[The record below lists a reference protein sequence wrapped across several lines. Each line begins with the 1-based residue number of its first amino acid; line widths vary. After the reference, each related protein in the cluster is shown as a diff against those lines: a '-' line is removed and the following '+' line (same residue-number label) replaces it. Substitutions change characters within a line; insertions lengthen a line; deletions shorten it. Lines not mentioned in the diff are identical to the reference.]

1 MFREIFLAFVV
12 SLDIFLA
19 AAAYSAGKIRIPP
32 ASALI
37 ISLIGAAVLWAAL
50 QFSGL
55 LSCLIPLEICEN
67 GALIILTAIGITSVF
82 RSLIRSL
89 IRRLSDSG
97 CVSLKMSSLGL
108 GISIYLDDTAAD
120 SDNSKTLS
128 PKEAAAL
135 ALASSLD
142 SAAVG
147 ISCGFSG
154 TKPAAAAVFTLIA
167 GFGAILLGGAAGNRL
182 SSLDRD
188 LSWVGGVLLIIF
200 AAVNCMI

>member
-1 MFREIFLAFVV
+1 MLREIFLALVV

-19 AAAYSAGKIRIPP
+19 AATYSTSKIRIPP
-32 ASALI
+32 VSALI
-37 ISLIGAAVLWAAL
+37 ISLIGSAVLWAAL

-55 LSCLIPLEICEN
+55 LSRFIPPEICET
-67 GALIILTAIGITSVF
+67 GALIILTAIGICSVF

-89 IRRLSDSG
+89 IRRLSSSG
-97 CVSLKMSSLGL
+97 EVSLKMSSLGL

-120 SDNSKTLS
+120 IDNSKTLS

-147 ISCGFSG
+147 ISCGFSDI
-154 TKPAAAAVFTLIA
+154 KPAAAAIFTLIA
-167 GFGAILLGGAAGNRL
+167 GFGAILLGEAAGKKI

-188 LSWVGGVLLIIF
+188 FSWVGGVLLIFF
-200 AAVNCMI
+200 AAIL